1 MVKSLLNS
9 LYTAISLA
17 DNYWVIMV
25 IVLFFF
31 LGVWSALTGSR
42 LSYIIKGPAATKLF
56 LGVQLHR
63 ASAQESKDTRGEVD
77 AHVVDIDL
85 AHVIFISNS
94 SFSKGE
100 RLTMSFGKIPDF
112 ASVVEPYQITV
123 GSCRLLR
130 DRSGSY
136 LVRANFSPMAPKL
149 RLPLLAFI
157 NHLSRRHKLS
167 LAH

>member
-1 MVKSLLNS
+1 MIKSFLNS
-9 LYTAISLA
+9 LYTTVSLA
-17 DNYWVIMV
+17 DNYWIIMI
-25 IVLFFF
+25 IVLFVC
-31 LGVWSALTGSR
+31 LGVWSALAGSR

-63 ASAQESKDTRGEVD
+63 ESAPESAESRGEVD
-77 AHVVDIDL
+77 VHVVDIDL

-100 RLTMSFGKIPDF
+100 RLTMSFAKVPDF
-112 ASVVEPYQITV
+112 ASVIDPYQITV

-149 RLPLLAFI
+149 RLPLRAFI